1 MPQRPVAYTAKY
13 ECPDENYIATQE
25 RQHMDDVH
33 DQHLREMRPMISKD
47 LTHDFVR
54 SDAPNKK
61 RLALEHERQMEI
73 SLENNILIDKM
84 QRIMVRK
91 ERLSHF
97 PDVPKASM
105 PKPSNAPMR
114 ERVQSQIKSENAAIK
129 SHLAH
134 VKGTYNVATWA
145 KEAEQTNRL
154 VQQISKV
161 PRRAKTKQRRKRQP
175 RADVDATQ
183 LDDFEF
189 LVLTKTDTGLP
200 MRTAKE
206 IRTHIQ
212 SKLPSI
218 HQKAAMYMP
227 SSSPGR
233 PNPFEIPRRPFE

>member
-1 MPQRPVAYTAKY
+1 MPQRPVAYTANY

-33 DQHLREMRPMISKD
+33 DQHLREMRPMISKE
-47 LTHDFVR
+47 LTHDFVKP
-54 SDAPNKK
+54 DAPNKK

-84 QRIMVRK
+84 QRILSRK
-91 ERLSHF
+91 ERLGHF
-97 PDVPKASM
+97 PELQKASA
-105 PKPSNAPMR
+105 PKPTNAPMR
-114 ERVQSQIKSENAAIK
+114 ERVQSQIKSENAAMK

-145 KEAEQTNRL
+145 KEAEQTDRL

-175 RADVDATQ
+175 SPDESKLQ
-183 LDDFEF
+183 EFEF

-206 IRTHIQ
+206 IRAHIHA
-212 SKLPSI
+212 KLPSI
-218 HQKAAMYMP
+218 HQRAALYMP
-227 SSSPGR
+227 SR
-233 PNPFEIPRRPFE
+233 PDPFEIPRRPFE